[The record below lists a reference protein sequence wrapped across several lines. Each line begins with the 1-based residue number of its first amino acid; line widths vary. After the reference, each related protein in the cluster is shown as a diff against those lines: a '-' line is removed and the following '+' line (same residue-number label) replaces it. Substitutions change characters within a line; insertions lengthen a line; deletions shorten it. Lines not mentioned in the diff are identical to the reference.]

1 MNISCLLK
9 TRVISGYVVLATT
22 VFTDTKIPLMLPDP
36 RTYLF
41 SNYYTRI
48 RQMQAYS
55 IQPARDHASQLTPAQ
70 DVYAE
75 VRSRVYQQ
83 FLALL
88 IIQHLTPSAS

>member
-1 MNISCLLK
+1 MNISRLLK
-9 TRVISGYVVLATT
+9 KRVISGYVVLAAT
-22 VFTDTKIPLMLPDP
+22 VLIDTKIPLMLPDP

-55 IQPARDHASQLTPAQ
+55 IQPARDHSSQLTPVQ
-70 DVYAE
+70 DVYTKVNE
-75 VRSRVYQQ
+75 SCLSTV
-83 FLALL
+83 FALL